1 MALARPNQLRTI
13 QAVRV
18 GLAAAI
24 ALLVSESWHL
34 PRTNLAVWTT
44 HMIMT
49 SHSHT
54 TFQKGLERILGRGSG
69 ILIGG
74 LIVAFLGEL
83 TPLVLVL
90 EVAGMLAFFYAHF
103 CGRLAYTYLN
113 GGIYLNA
120 VIMLNVNRDPGAA
133 YSEGGWLFLA
143 IVVGVVVS
151 YLVTWL
157 TFGERDLS
165 IDPGAGY
172 PLWPLRGE
180 SLARAAQMVAT
191 TLGAQYAYFAL
202 DLPPDSNTLALFLL
216 SVIPDLHATL
226 ENGRF
231 FRGGILLATFG
242 SIPAVLLLNRL
253 PHLPLLVLVVG
264 GALFLASYIGQSKSG
279 WGAVGSEFGQIFTL
293 LVVVPAAQVASPA
306 STLYNI
312 ASLYVFMLIALVN
325 AHLWVAL
332 GLVTPERS
340 RAA

>member
-1 MALARPNQLRTI
+1 MSVVYKPPERTI
-13 QAVRV
+13 QALRV
-18 GLAAAI
+18 ALAAAV

-34 PRTNLAVWTT
+34 PNANLAVWTT

-54 TFQKGLERILGRGSG
+54 TFQKGLERILGRGAG
-69 ILIGG
+69 ILAGS

-120 VIMLNVNRDPGAA
+120 VIMLNVNRDPDAA
-133 YSEGGWLFLA
+133 YSVGGWLFLA
-143 IVVGVVVS
+143 IVLGVVIA
-151 YLVTWL
+151 YIVTWL
-157 TFGERDLS
+157 TLGERDLS

-180 SLARAAQMVAT
+180 ALARAAQMVAT
-191 TLGAQYAYFAL
+191 TLGAQYVYFAL

-216 SVIPDLHATL
+216 SVIPDLHSTL

-231 FRGGILLATFG
+231 FRGGILLANFG
-242 SIPAVLLLNRL
+242 AIAAVLLLNRL
-253 PHLPLLVLVVG
+253 PHLPLFVLVVS
-264 GALFLASYIGQSKSG
+264 GALFVASYVGQSKTG
-279 WGAVGSEFGQIFTL
+279 WSAVGAEFGQIFCL
-293 LVVVPAAQVASPA
+293 LVVIPAARVDSPA

-325 AHLWVAL
+325 AHLWVGL
-332 GLVTPERS
+332 GLVTPRRS
-340 RAA
+340 RVA